1 MGTMQRQPGLDLLRA
16 IAILWVMVFHSFIV
30 GGLGDDWGWL
40 SKYGW
45 MGVDIFFVLSGYL
58 IGGQVLQQLRDHARI
73 DFGDFYLRRALRI
86 LPAFWVVLAIYL
98 VFPSWREVDGMEPW
112 WKFAAFI
119 YNLDVDYNA
128 HAAFSHAW
136 SLCVEEHFYLV
147 FPLLAAWVFRRNSLL
162 LTISL
167 IAFVLLGG
175 IALRSAIWLHEN
187 ALDTDLNWFIEDL
200 YYPTWCRLDG
210 LLVGVALA
218 AMRVFRARWW
228 QRTRGYANVAI
239 MIGVLGVIASFFLH
253 AQRGGLLANSIG
265 WPVLSL
271 SFGFLVFA
279 AAERDSWIGRWR
291 IPGAGWIAAISYS
304 LYLSHKL
311 VMHAVSVAIDGRTH
325 GVLAFSL
332 YAVAIIA
339 VGALLHY
346 AVERPGLRLRGRMQ
360 RGQPAQA
367 KHERQRDGAVFMDGS
382 NDAL

>member
-1 MGTMQRQPGLDLLRA
+1 MQRQPGLDLLRA
-16 IAILWVMVFHSFIV
+16 IAIIWVMLFHSFIV

-58 IGGQVLQQLRDHARI
+58 IGAQVLQQLRDGRRI
-73 DFGDFYLRRALRI
+73 DFRGFYLRRALRI
-86 LPAFWVVLAIYL
+86 LPAFWVVLAIYVL
-98 VFPSWREVDGMEPW
+98 FPSWREVDGMEPW

-119 YNLDVDYNA
+119 YNLDVDYNT

-147 FPLLAAWVFRRNSLL
+147 FPLLAAWLSRRNSTLL
-162 LTISL
+162 CIS
-167 IAFVLLGG
+167 IIVFVLLGG
-175 IALRSAIWLHEN
+175 IALRSTIWLHDD
-187 ALDTDLNWFIEDL
+187 AMQPDRNWFIEDL

-218 AMRVFRARWW
+218 ATRVFRPQWW
-228 QRTRGYANVAI
+228 LRMRGYANAAV
-239 MIGVLGVIASFFLH
+239 MLGVLGVIASFFLH
-253 AQRGGLLANSIG
+253 AERGGLLANSIG

-271 SFGFLVFA
+271 GFGLLVFA

-291 IPGAGWIAAISYS
+291 APGAGWIAAISYS

-311 VMHAVSVAIDGRTH
+311 VMHGIDALIDGRLH
-325 GVLAFSL
+325 GVAAFAPYALAIL
-332 YAVAIIA
+332 A

-346 AVERPGLRLRGRMQ
+346 MVERPGLRLR
-360 RGQPAQA
+360 
-367 KHERQRDGAVFMDGS
+367 ERTFMKLKKTGIS
-382 NDAL
+382 E